1 MTQRPRDVMLCRII
15 QRRCELRSTAPR
27 KSALK
32 FRLFNSQF
40 NFITG
45 AILFGAMLIAADGDP
60 MPEELL
66 IILAAEAVLLVFV
79 TAMTL
84 HVGRMDVLKG
94 RSLKRAPGA
103 LTRNMRSQGSIG
115 ARVRDSMRL
124 TGRWPGVARS
134 KIFELSRRPGP
145 IRGTRTNLRTKV
157 RSVSCLW
164 GRLIARSQHKTD
176 REDPSGH

>member
-1 MTQRPRDVMLCRII
+1 
-15 QRRCELRSTAPR
+15 
-27 KSALK
+27 
-32 FRLFNSQF
+32 
-40 NFITG
+40 
-45 AILFGAMLIAADGDP
+45 MLIAADGDP

-79 TAMTL
+79 AAMTL

-94 RSLKRAPGA
+94 RSLKRAAGA
-103 LTRNMRSQGSIG
+103 LARSMRSQGSIG

-157 RSVSCLW
+157 RSASCLW
-164 GRLIARSQHKTD
+164 GRLIARNQHKTD

>member
-1 MTQRPRDVMLCRII
+1 
-15 QRRCELRSTAPR
+15 
-27 KSALK
+27 
-32 FRLFNSQF
+32 
-40 NFITG
+40 
-45 AILFGAMLIAADGDP
+45 

-94 RSLKRAPGA
+94 RSLKRAAGA

-124 TGRWPGVARS
+124 TGRWLGIA
-134 KIFELSRRPGP
+134 KTNMLWLSQRLGP
-145 IRGTRTNLRTKV
+145 IRSARTILRAKV
-157 RSVSCLW
+157 HTPQPAQDGPRRSIRALGVGGVRASEEALTIKPTAIRTSAPCNNELTHNI
-164 GRLIARSQHKTD
+164 L
-176 REDPSGH
+176 